1 MATEIREYSYDKLLD
16 LTARYNRR
24 IQSDKLSRLP
34 FLDNATGIAQRP
46 CLLYRQSHERETGFL
61 TKVYQYPPHKWKKTK
76 RSCSQLPVVCPT
88 ESWNGT
94 SKGVLT
100 PEVNL
105 RDAEDDDSRS
115 TWAAGP
121 DYDLDSDA
129 SDLMD
134 ETYGSRRRRKK
145 PRSSRINRSFGPTGG
160 GGRRRNQNLQGYGV
174 YDEDSNDRPVSV
186 PMFMCEI
193 CGVKYRSRTGLN
205 YHFNSQHPQATR
217 VGSGRIPVS
226 NETQSSGHLIYQHPQ
241 PNGGFGSSVTSSV
254 PSQSTITKNCVSS
267 SIWPSL
273 IECVAL
279 PSSSRSHD
287 IQDQGSSIME
297 PGGTSR
303 SSTTTLDNEFTCDF
317 CLGDVR
323 LNKKTGSAEGMLSC
337 SDCGRCAHFS
347 CLQFTP
353 NMIAS
358 VKTYR
363 WQCIECKT
371 CWLCG
376 TSENDE
382 QMLFCD
388 DCDRGYHLYCLT
400 PPLAEPPEGS
410 WSCKLCVEHFQHSAA
425 SYQNADTHPS
435 RNCPNQ
441 LERNPADDAAPSIE
455 PMSISSTVKRSMLPL
470 ISLAN
475 HVHTTGN
482 S

>member
-1 MATEIREYSYDKLLD
+1 
-16 LTARYNRR
+16 
-24 IQSDKLSRLP
+24 
-34 FLDNATGIAQRP
+34 
-46 CLLYRQSHERETGFL
+46 
-61 TKVYQYPPHKWKKTK
+61 
-76 RSCSQLPVVCPT
+76 
-88 ESWNGT
+88 
-94 SKGVLT
+94 
-100 PEVNL
+100 
-105 RDAEDDDSRS
+105 
-115 TWAAGP
+115 
-121 DYDLDSDA
+121 
-129 SDLMD
+129 
-134 ETYGSRRRRKK
+134 
-145 PRSSRINRSFGPTGG
+145 
-160 GGRRRNQNLQGYGV
+160 
-174 YDEDSNDRPVSV
+174 
-186 PMFMCEI
+186 
-193 CGVKYRSRTGLN
+193 
-205 YHFNSQHPQATR
+205 
-217 VGSGRIPVS
+217 
-226 NETQSSGHLIYQHPQ
+226 
-241 PNGGFGSSVTSSV
+241 
-254 PSQSTITKNCVSS
+254 
-267 SIWPSL
+267 
-273 IECVAL
+273 
-279 PSSSRSHD
+279 
-287 IQDQGSSIME
+287 ME

-347 CLQFTP
+347 CLQFTS

-400 PPLAEPPEGS
+400 PALSEPPEGS

-425 SYQNADTHPS
+425 SYQNTDTHVS

-441 LERNPADDAAPSIE
+441 IERNSTGDAAPSNE